1 MAEISAT
8 IKINDAFSAPLSKL
22 AAGLSKGQSGF
33 SKLKSALSG
42 DVFQGASKSS
52 NSMFKSMTGGV
63 VVGNLISK
71 GMGLARSGISS
82 MLGELNEAST
92 SWQTFEGN
100 MHQIGASNTQIAR
113 AKSDMQKFAQQTI
126 YSASDM
132 SSTYAQLAAVG
143 TKNTAKL
150 VKGFGG
156 LAAAS
161 DNPQQAMK
169 TLSEQ
174 ATQMAAKPKVQWQDF
189 KLMLEQTP
197 AGISAVAKTMGKSTT
212 ELIKNIQDGK
222 VKTQDFLN
230 AVAKTGTNANFSKMA
245 TQYKTVGQAM
255 DGLKETLANKLQPQ
269 FDKVS
274 QVGIKAVSG
283 ITDKL
288 ANLNWDALGNGILS
302 AISKVQPI
310 LANLGNGFKQ
320 MFEGFNS
327 SGAGKSIADMFGSIA
342 DAGKKLTSTLSSGKG
357 GNSFFKQLGSL
368 GGGALSSVAQAISGV
383 ANAVGKMDP
392 GSLMALARAFI
403 VLKGGLKGIAIMAI
417 VKGLQQLNGLSP
429 GTIENIASALT
440 KLAYAFVILKAVGK
454 GMQMLKG
461 IHDAFSSLS
470 SMKTPKMATPEVP
483 QAGGIAQS
491 AGAYLKLGA
500 ALLMVGGAV
509 VLAAAGFKLLADAA
523 TQLASGGGAA
533 IATFFGMVAAIAA
546 LAAVVVLLGPTM
558 IGASVGFLMFAAA
571 LLIIGAAIFVA
582 SAGITM
588 LATQL
593 PIISQYGL
601 SASVGLLALA
611 GAVAVFGVG
620 ALVAAVGVVVLG
632 AGLIVLA
639 AGLMIAAVG
648 ALLFGVALTLIA
660 AMSLVAGA
668 GLMIM
673 AVAMVMIAPMT
684 LIAAVGMLMLA
695 VAMVMIAP
703 MAMIAAVGMLM
714 LSMALILVGPMAMV
728 AAVGLIL
735 LSVALLLIGPMSL
748 IAAVGL
754 LLLGVALVLVMAMG
768 LVAAVGILLLGV
780 GLVLVSAMAMVAA
793 VGLLLMSVA
802 LMMIMVTA
810 MVSAVGLML
819 LAVALMLVGPMAM
832 VAAVGLILLASAS
845 MMLAA
850 GLVAVAAAAMM
861 TAAAI
866 VAVGA
871 AVMTMVSMFIMA
883 GSMMVSAITSAMSRV
898 VSAVSSGIQAAVS
911 AARGFAGALVGVGRD
926 LIQGLINGI
935 TSMIGAAVSAV
946 SKVASSVV
954 SAAKGLL
961 HIGSPSRLFRQ
972 YGRWVDQ
979 GLIIGLNKDAGA
991 AADASANMAQ
1001 GVVDAASGMHPT
1013 IGAPEMD
1020 QFNTGDLLADG
1031 FDRAKDS
1038 AYDLIGAITGLNGRT
1053 ANVGVLGSITGN
1065 QNFNEKS
1072 IDGSSLAT
1080 GSDAIT
1086 PASIL
1091 SSNSS
1096 TNNTNNDQSVI
1107 IQSGAITINSSGNP
1121 EQDAD
1126 ALLDRLEEKIMEQAD
1141 KSLS

>member
-52 NSMFKSMTGGV
+52 NSIFKSMTGGV

-71 GMGLARSGISS
+71 GMGLAGSGIRS

-100 MHQIGASNTQIAR
+100 MHQLGASDTQIAR

-143 TKNTAKL
+143 VKNTGKL

-274 QVGIKAVSG
+274 QVGIKAISG

-327 SGAGKSIADMFGSIA
+327 SGAGKSIADMFGNIA

-392 GSLMALARAFI
+392 SSLMALARAFI

-470 SMKTPKMATPEVP
+470 GLKTPKMATPEVP
-483 QAGGIAQS
+483 QAGGITQS
-491 AGAYLKLGA
+491 AGAFLKLGA

-509 VLAAAGFKLLADAA
+509 VLAAVGFKLLADAA
-523 TQLASGGGAA
+523 TQLVSGGGAA

-546 LAAVVVLLGPTM
+546 LAVVVVLLGPTM

-601 SASVGLLALA
+601 SAAGGLLALA

-620 ALVAAVGVVVLG
+620 ALVAAVGVILLG

-703 MAMIAAVGMLM
+703 MAMIAAVGMLI

-728 AAVGLIL
+728 AAVGL
-735 LSVALLLIGPMSL
+735 M
-748 IAAVGL
+748 
-754 LLLGVALVLVMAMG
+754 
-768 LVAAVGILLLGV
+768 
-780 GLVLVSAMAMVAA
+780 
-793 VGLLLMSVA
+793 
-802 LMMIMVTA
+802 
-810 MVSAVGLML
+810 
-819 LAVALMLVGPMAM
+819 
-832 VAAVGLILLASAS
+832 LLASAS

-850 GLVAVAAAAMM
+850 GLAAVAAAAMM

-866 VAVGA
+866 VAIGA

-1020 QFNTGDLLADG
+1020 QFNTGDLLADS

-1038 AYDLIGAITGLNGRT
+1038 VYDLIGAITGLNGKT

-1086 PASIL
+1086 SASVL

-1096 TNNTNNDQSVI
+1096 TNNTNNDQFVT

>member
-42 DVFQGASKSS
+42 DAFQGASKSS

-71 GMGLARSGISS
+71 GMGLAGSGIRS

-143 TKNTAKL
+143 TKNTAQL

-255 DGLKETLANKLQPQ
+255 DGLKETLANKLQPA

-274 QVGIKAVSG
+274 QVGIKAVSS

-327 SGAGKSIADMFGSIA
+327 SGAGKSIVDMFDSIA
-342 DAGKKLTSTLSSGKG
+342 DAGKKLTATLSKGKG

-392 GSLMALARAFI
+392 SSLMALARAFI

-470 SMKTPKMATPEVP
+470 GLKTPKMATPEVP

-500 ALLMVGGAV
+500 ALIMVGGAV

-533 IATFFGMVAAIAA
+533 IATFFGMVAAIAV
-546 LAAVVVLLGPTM
+546 LAVVVRLLGPAM

-601 SASVGLLALA
+601 SAAVGLLALA

-660 AMSLVAGA
+660 AMSLVSGA

-673 AVAMVMIAPMT
+673 AIAMVMIAPMT
-684 LIAAVGMLMLA
+684 LIAAVGMMMLA
-695 VAMVMIAP
+695 IAMVMIAP

-728 AAVGLIL
+728 AAVGL
-735 LSVALLLIGPMSL
+735 M
-748 IAAVGL
+748 
-754 LLLGVALVLVMAMG
+754 
-768 LVAAVGILLLGV
+768 
-780 GLVLVSAMAMVAA
+780 
-793 VGLLLMSVA
+793 
-802 LMMIMVTA
+802 
-810 MVSAVGLML
+810 
-819 LAVALMLVGPMAM
+819 
-832 VAAVGLILLASAS
+832 LLASAS

-850 GLVAVAAAAMM
+850 GLAAVAAAAMM

-866 VAVGA
+866 VAIGA

-898 VSAVSSGIQAAVS
+898 VSAVSSGIQAAVN

-935 TSMIGAAVSAV
+935 TSMIGAAVNAV

-954 SAAKGLL
+954 NAAKGLL

-1031 FDRAKDS
+1031 FDRATDS
-1038 AYDLIGAITGLNGRT
+1038 VYDLVGAITGLNGKT

-1065 QNFNEKS
+1065 QNFDEKS
-1072 IDGSSLAT
+1072 ISSSDLGT
-1080 GSDAIT
+1080 GTDTIT
-1086 PASIL
+1086 PASVL

-1096 TNNTNNDQSVI
+1096 TNTSNNQSVN
-1107 IQSGAITINSSGNP
+1107 IQSGAIVINSSGNP
-1121 EQDAD
+1121 EEDAD

>member
-71 GMGLARSGISS
+71 GMDLARSGISS

-327 SGAGKSIADMFGSIA
+327 SGAGKSIVDMFDNIA
-342 DAGKKLTSTLSSGKG
+342 DAGKKLTATLSKGKG

-392 GSLMALARAFI
+392 SSLMALARAFI

-470 SMKTPKMATPEVP
+470 GLKTPKMATPEVP

-491 AGAYLKLGA
+491 AGAFLKLGA

-546 LAAVVVLLGPTM
+546 LAVVVVLLGPTM

-582 SAGITM
+582 AAGITL

-601 SASVGLLALA
+601 SAAGGLLALA

-620 ALVAAVGVVVLG
+620 ALVAAVGVILLG

-684 LIAAVGMLMLA
+684 LIAAVGMMMLA

-728 AAVGLIL
+728 AAVGL
-735 LSVALLLIGPMSL
+735 
-748 IAAVGL
+748 
-754 LLLGVALVLVMAMG
+754 
-768 LVAAVGILLLGV
+768 
-780 GLVLVSAMAMVAA
+780 
-793 VGLLLMSVA
+793 
-802 LMMIMVTA
+802 
-810 MVSAVGLML
+810 ML
-819 LAVALMLVGPMAM
+819 LAA
-832 VAAVGLILLASAS
+832 AS

-850 GLVAVAAAAMM
+850 GLAAVAVAAMM

-866 VAVGA
+866 VAIGA

-1020 QFNTGDLLADG
+1020 QFNTGNLLADS
-1031 FDRAKDS
+1031 FDRATDS
-1038 AYDLIGAITGLNGRT
+1038 VYDLVGAITGLNGKT

-1065 QNFNEKS
+1065 QNFDEKS
-1072 IDGSSLAT
+1072 ISSSDLGT
-1080 GSDAIT
+1080 GTDTIT
-1086 PASIL
+1086 PASVL

-1096 TNNTNNDQSVI
+1096 TNTSNNQSVN
-1107 IQSGAITINSSGNP
+1107 IQSGAIVINSSGNP
-1121 EQDAD
+1121 EEDAD

>member
-71 GMGLARSGISS
+71 GMGLAASGVRS
-82 MLGELNEAST
+82 MVGELNEAST

-100 MHQIGASNTQIAR
+100 MHQLGKSPAEINR
-113 AKSDMQKFAQQTI
+113 AKSEMQKFAQQTI

-143 TKNTAKL
+143 VKNTGKL

-302 AISKVQPI
+302 AISKVQPV

-327 SGAGKSIADMFGSIA
+327 SGAGKSIVDMFDSIA
-342 DAGKKLTSTLSSGKG
+342 DAGKKLTATLSKGKG

-392 GSLMALARAFI
+392 SSLMALARAFI

-440 KLAYAFVILKAVGK
+440 KLAYAFIILKAVGK

-470 SMKTPKMATPEVP
+470 GLKTPKMTTPEIP
-483 QAGGIAQS
+483 QASGIAQS

-509 VLAAAGFKLLADAA
+509 VLTAAGFKLLADAA

-546 LAAVVVLLGPTM
+546 LAVVVRLLGPAM
-558 IGASVGFLMFAAA
+558 IGASAGFLMFAAA
-571 LLIIGAAIFVA
+571 LLIIGAAI
-582 SAGITM
+582 
-588 LATQL
+588 LWH
-593 PIISQYGL
+593 
-601 SASVGLLALA
+601 LLEL
-611 GAVAVFGVG
+611 
-620 ALVAAVGVVVLG
+620 
-632 AGLIVLA
+632 
-639 AGLMIAAVG
+639 
-648 ALLFGVALTLIA
+648 
-660 AMSLVAGA
+660 
-668 GLMIM
+668 
-673 AVAMVMIAPMT
+673 
-684 LIAAVGMLMLA
+684 
-695 VAMVMIAP
+695 
-703 MAMIAAVGMLM
+703 
-714 LSMALILVGPMAMV
+714 
-728 AAVGLIL
+728 
-735 LSVALLLIGPMSL
+735 
-748 IAAVGL
+748 
-754 LLLGVALVLVMAMG
+754 
-768 LVAAVGILLLGV
+768 
-780 GLVLVSAMAMVAA
+780 
-793 VGLLLMSVA
+793 
-802 LMMIMVTA
+802 
-810 MVSAVGLML
+810 
-819 LAVALMLVGPMAM
+819 
-832 VAAVGLILLASAS
+832 
-845 MMLAA
+845 
-850 GLVAVAAAAMM
+850 
-861 TAAAI
+861 
-866 VAVGA
+866 
-871 AVMTMVSMFIMA
+871 
-883 GSMMVSAITSAMSRV
+883 
-898 VSAVSSGIQAAVS
+898 QC
-911 AARGFAGALVGVGRD
+911 
-926 LIQGLINGI
+926 
-935 TSMIGAAVSAV
+935 
-946 SKVASSVV
+946 
-954 SAAKGLL
+954 
-961 HIGSPSRLFRQ
+961 
-972 YGRWVDQ
+972 
-979 GLIIGLNKDAGA
+979 
-991 AADASANMAQ
+991 
-1001 GVVDAASGMHPT
+1001 
-1013 IGAPEMD
+1013 
-1020 QFNTGDLLADG
+1020 
-1031 FDRAKDS
+1031 
-1038 AYDLIGAITGLNGRT
+1038 
-1053 ANVGVLGSITGN
+1053 
-1065 QNFNEKS
+1065 
-1072 IDGSSLAT
+1072 
-1080 GSDAIT
+1080 
-1086 PASIL
+1086 
-1091 SSNSS
+1091 
-1096 TNNTNNDQSVI
+1096 
-1107 IQSGAITINSSGNP
+1107 
-1121 EQDAD
+1121 
-1126 ALLDRLEEKIMEQAD
+1126 
-1141 KSLS
+1141 

>member
-42 DVFQGASKSS
+42 DAFQGASKSS
-52 NSMFKSMTGGV
+52 NSMFKSMAGGV

-71 GMGLARSGISS
+71 GMGLAKSGISS

-100 MHQIGASNTQIAR
+100 MHQIGASNTEIAR

-212 ELIKNIQDGK
+212 ELIKNIQDGS

-288 ANLNWDALGNGILS
+288 ANLNWDGLGNGILS
-302 AISKVQPI
+302 AINKVQPI

-320 MFEGFNS
+320 MFDGFNS
-327 SGAGKSIADMFGSIA
+327 SGTGKSIVDMFDSIA
-342 DAGKKLTSTLSSGKG
+342 DAGKKLTATLSKGKG
-357 GNSFFKQLGSL
+357 GTSFFKQLGQL

-383 ANAVGKMDP
+383 ADAVGKMDP
-392 GSLMALARAFI
+392 SSLMALARAFI

-440 KLAYAFVILKAVGK
+440 KLAYAFVIIKAVGK

-461 IHDAFSSLS
+461 IHDAFSSLGGL
-470 SMKTPKMATPEVP
+470 KTPKMATPEVP

-546 LAAVVVLLGPTM
+546 LAVVVRLLGPAM
-558 IGASVGFLMFAAA
+558 IGASAGFLMFAAA

-582 SAGITM
+582 TAGITM

-601 SASVGLLALA
+601 SAAVGLLALA
-611 GAVAVFGVG
+611 GAVAVFGVDS
-620 ALVAAVGVVVLG
+620 LVAAVGVVVLG

-684 LIAAVGMLMLA
+684 LIAAVGMMMLA
-695 VAMVMIAP
+695 IAMVMIAP

-728 AAVGLIL
+728 AAVGL
-735 LSVALLLIGPMSL
+735 M
-748 IAAVGL
+748 
-754 LLLGVALVLVMAMG
+754 
-768 LVAAVGILLLGV
+768 
-780 GLVLVSAMAMVAA
+780 
-793 VGLLLMSVA
+793 
-802 LMMIMVTA
+802 
-810 MVSAVGLML
+810 
-819 LAVALMLVGPMAM
+819 
-832 VAAVGLILLASAS
+832 LLASAS

-850 GLVAVAAAAMM
+850 GLAAVAAAAMM

-954 SAAKGLL
+954 NAAKGLL

-1031 FDRAKDS
+1031 FDRATNS
-1038 AYDLIGAITGLNGRT
+1038 VYDLVGAITGLNGKT

-1065 QNFNEKS
+1065 QNFDEKS
-1072 IDGSSLAT
+1072 ISSSDLGT
-1080 GSDAIT
+1080 GTDTIT
-1086 PASIL
+1086 PASVL

-1096 TNNTNNDQSVI
+1096 TNTSNNQSVN
-1107 IQSGAITINSSGNP
+1107 IQSGAIVINSSGNP
-1121 EQDAD
+1121 EEDAD

>member
-1 MAEISAT
+1 MPEISAT
-8 IKINDAFSAPLSKL
+8 IRVVDAFSNPLDKL
-22 AAGLSKGQSGF
+22 ANGLSRAQSGF
-33 SKLKSALSG
+33 SRLKGALG
-42 DVFQGASKSS
+42 GNMFGGAEKSS
-52 NSMFKSMTGGV
+52 SGLFKSMAGGV
-63 VVGNLISK
+63 AVGNMISK
-71 GMGLARSGISS
+71 GMGLAGSGIRS

-100 MHQIGASNTQIAR
+100 MHQLGASDTQIAR

-143 TKNTAKL
+143 VKNTGKL

-274 QVGIKAVSG
+274 QVGIKAISG

-327 SGAGKSIADMFGSIA
+327 SGAGKSIADMFGNIA

-392 GSLMALARAFI
+392 SSLMALARAFI

-470 SMKTPKMATPEVP
+470 GLKTPKMATPEVP
-483 QAGGIAQS
+483 QAGGITQS
-491 AGAYLKLGA
+491 AGAFLKLGA

-509 VLAAAGFKLLADAA
+509 VLAAVGFKLLADAA
-523 TQLASGGGAA
+523 TQLVSGGGAA

-546 LAAVVVLLGPTM
+546 LAVVVVLLGPTM

-601 SASVGLLALA
+601 SAAGGLLALA

-620 ALVAAVGVVVLG
+620 ALVAAVGVILLG

-668 GLMIM
+668 GLMII

-728 AAVGLIL
+728 AAVGL
-735 LSVALLLIGPMSL
+735 M
-748 IAAVGL
+748 
-754 LLLGVALVLVMAMG
+754 
-768 LVAAVGILLLGV
+768 
-780 GLVLVSAMAMVAA
+780 
-793 VGLLLMSVA
+793 
-802 LMMIMVTA
+802 
-810 MVSAVGLML
+810 
-819 LAVALMLVGPMAM
+819 
-832 VAAVGLILLASAS
+832 LLASAS

-850 GLVAVAAAAMM
+850 GLAAVAAAAMM

-961 HIGSPSRLFRQ
+961 HIGSPSKLFRQ

-1020 QFNTGDLLADG
+1020 QFNTGDLLADS

-1038 AYDLIGAITGLNGRT
+1038 VYDLIGAITGLNGKT

-1086 PASIL
+1086 SASVL

-1096 TNNTNNDQSVI
+1096 TNNTNNDQFVT

>member
-52 NSMFKSMTGGV
+52 NSIFKSMTGGV

-71 GMGLARSGISS
+71 GMGLAGSGIRS

-100 MHQIGASNTQIAR
+100 MHQLGASDTQIAR

-143 TKNTAKL
+143 VKNTGKL

-274 QVGIKAVSG
+274 QVGIKAISG

-392 GSLMALARAFI
+392 SSLMALARAFI

-429 GTIENIASALT
+429 GTIGNIASALT

-470 SMKTPKMATPEVP
+470 GLKTPKMATPEVP
-483 QAGGIAQS
+483 KAGGIAQS

-546 LAAVVVLLGPTM
+546 LAILVNFLGPAM
-558 IGASVGFLMFAAA
+558 IGASIGFIMFAAA
-571 LLIIGAAIFVA
+571 LLMIGLAIGIA
-582 SAGITM
+582 SAGLAL

-593 PIISQYGL
+593 PIISQYGG
-601 SASVGLLALA
+601 SAAGGLLQLA
-611 GAVAVFGVG
+611 GAIVVFGLAAIVGAVGLIALGVALMVVAIGFTVAAVGAVLLGVGLIMVGVG
-620 ALVAAVGVVVLG
+620 ALIAAVGILMLGVGLALVAAFAMVAAVGLLLMGV
-632 AGLIVLA
+632 AIMLIAVSA
-639 AGLMIAAVG
+639 MIAAVG
-648 ALLFGVALTLIA
+648 LMLMSVALMLI
-660 AMSLVAGA
+660 
-668 GLMIM
+668 
-673 AVAMVMIAPMT
+673 MVT
-684 LIAAVGMLMLA
+684 
-695 VAMVMIAP
+695 
-703 MAMIAAVGMLM
+703 AMIVAVGMLM
-714 LSMALILVGPMAMV
+714 LSMALILVGPIAM
-728 AAVGLIL
+728 
-735 LSVALLLIGPMSL
+735 
-748 IAAVGL
+748 IA
-754 LLLGVALVLVMAMG
+754 
-768 LVAAVGILLLGV
+768 
-780 GLVLVSAMAMVAA
+780 
-793 VGLLLMSVA
+793 
-802 LMMIMVTA
+802 
-810 MVSAVGLML
+810 AVGLML
-819 LAVALMLVGPMAM
+819 LA
-832 VAAVGLILLASAS
+832 SAS
-845 MMLAA
+845 MLLAA
-850 GLVAVAAAAMM
+850 GLAAVAAAAMM

-866 VAVGA
+866 VAIGA

-1031 FDRAKDS
+1031 FDRATDS
-1038 AYDLIGAITGLNGRT
+1038 VYDLVGAITGLNGKT

-1065 QNFNEKS
+1065 QNFDEKS
-1072 IDGSSLAT
+1072 ISSSDLGT
-1080 GSDAIT
+1080 GTDTIT
-1086 PASIL
+1086 PASVL

-1096 TNNTNNDQSVI
+1096 TNTSNNQSVN
-1107 IQSGAITINSSGNP
+1107 IQSGAIVINSSGNP
-1121 EQDAD
+1121 EEDAD

>member
-52 NSMFKSMTGGV
+52 NSMFKSMAGGV
-63 VVGNLISK
+63 VVGNMISK
-71 GMGLARSGISS
+71 GMGLAGSGIRS

-100 MHQIGASNTQIAR
+100 MHQLGASNTEINK
-113 AKSDMQKFAQQTI
+113 AKTEMQQFAQQTI

-143 TKNTAKL
+143 TKNTAQL

-156 LAAAS
+156 LASAA

-274 QVGIKAVSG
+274 QVGIKAISG

-392 GSLMALARAFI
+392 SSLMALARAFI

-470 SMKTPKMATPEVP
+470 GLKTPKMATPEVP
-483 QAGGIAQS
+483 QAGGITQS

-509 VLAAAGFKLLADAA
+509 ALTAAGFKLLADAA

-546 LAAVVVLLGPTM
+546 LAILVNFLGPAM
-558 IGASVGFLMFAAA
+558 IGASIGFIMFAAA
-571 LLIIGAAIFVA
+571 LLMIGLAIGIA
-582 SAGITM
+582 SAGLAL

-593 PIISQYGL
+593 PIISQYGG
-601 SASVGLLALA
+601 SAAGGLLQLA
-611 GAVAVFGVG
+611 GAIVVFGLAAIVGAVGLIALGVALMVVAIGFTVAAVGAVLLGVGLIMVGVG
-620 ALVAAVGVVVLG
+620 ALIAAVGILMLGVGLALVAALAMVAAVGLLLMGV
-632 AGLIVLA
+632 AIMLIAVSA
-639 AGLMIAAVG
+639 MIAAVG
-648 ALLFGVALTLIA
+648 LMLMSVALMLI
-660 AMSLVAGA
+660 
-668 GLMIM
+668 
-673 AVAMVMIAPMT
+673 MVT
-684 LIAAVGMLMLA
+684 
-695 VAMVMIAP
+695 
-703 MAMIAAVGMLM
+703 AMIVAVGMLM
-714 LSMALILVGPMAMV
+714 LSMALVLVGPIAM
-728 AAVGLIL
+728 
-735 LSVALLLIGPMSL
+735 

-754 LLLGVALVLVMAMG
+754 M
-768 LVAAVGILLLGV
+768 
-780 GLVLVSAMAMVAA
+780 
-793 VGLLLMSVA
+793 
-802 LMMIMVTA
+802 
-810 MVSAVGLML
+810 
-819 LAVALMLVGPMAM
+819 
-832 VAAVGLILLASAS
+832 LLASAS

-850 GLVAVAAAAMM
+850 GLAAVAAAAMM

-1020 QFNTGDLLADG
+1020 QFNRGDLLADS

-1038 AYDLIGAITGLNGRT
+1038 VYDLIGAITGLNGKT

-1086 PASIL
+1086 PASVL

-1096 TNNTNNDQSVI
+1096 TNNTNNDQSVT
-1107 IQSGAITINSSGNP
+1107 IQSGAIVINSSGNP
-1121 EQDAD
+1121 EEDAD

>member
-63 VVGNLISK
+63 IVGNLISK
-71 GMGLARSGISS
+71 GMGLAASGVRSMI
-82 MLGELNEAST
+82 GELNEAST

-100 MHQIGASNTQIAR
+100 MHQLGKSPAEINR
-113 AKSDMQKFAQQTI
+113 AKLEMQKFAQQTI

-143 TKNTAKL
+143 VKNTGKL

-274 QVGIKAVSG
+274 QVGIKAISG

-392 GSLMALARAFI
+392 SSLMALARAFI

-440 KLAYAFVILKAVGK
+440 KLAYAFIILKAVGK

-470 SMKTPKMATPEVP
+470 GLKTPKMTTPEVP
-483 QAGGIAQS
+483 QASGIAQS
-491 AGAYLKLGA
+491 AGAFLKLGA

-509 VLAAAGFKLLADAA
+509 VLAAVGFKLLADAA

-546 LAAVVVLLGPTM
+546 LAVVVVLLGPTM

-582 SAGITM
+582 TAGITL

-601 SASVGLLALA
+601 SAAGGLLALA

-620 ALVAAVGVVVLG
+620 ALVAAVGVILLG
-632 AGLIVLA
+632 TGLIVLA

-684 LIAAVGMLMLA
+684 LIAAVGMMMLA

-728 AAVGLIL
+728 AAVGL
-735 LSVALLLIGPMSL
+735 
-748 IAAVGL
+748 
-754 LLLGVALVLVMAMG
+754 
-768 LVAAVGILLLGV
+768 
-780 GLVLVSAMAMVAA
+780 
-793 VGLLLMSVA
+793 
-802 LMMIMVTA
+802 
-810 MVSAVGLML
+810 ML
-819 LAVALMLVGPMAM
+819 LAV
-832 VAAVGLILLASAS
+832 AS

-911 AARGFAGALVGVGRD
+911 AARGFASALVGVGRD

-1020 QFNTGDLLADG
+1020 QFNAGDLLADG

-1038 AYDLIGAITGLNGRT
+1038 VYDLIGAITGLNGKT

-1080 GSDAIT
+1080 GSDPIT
-1086 PASIL
+1086 PASVL

-1096 TNNTNNDQSVI
+1096 TNNTNNDQSVTI
-1107 IQSGAITINSSGNP
+1107 APGAIVINSSGNP
-1121 EQDAD
+1121 EEDAD

>member
-22 AAGLSKGQSGF
+22 AEGLSKGQSGF

-42 DVFQGASKSS
+42 DAFQGASKSS

-71 GMGLARSGISS
+71 GMDLARSGISS

-288 ANLNWDALGNGILS
+288 ANLNWDGLGNGILS
-302 AISKVQPI
+302 AINKVQPI
-310 LANLGNGFKQ
+310 LGNLGNGFKQ
-320 MFEGFNS
+320 MFDGFNS
-327 SGAGKSIADMFGSIA
+327 SGAGKSIADMFDSIA
-342 DAGKKLTSTLSSGKG
+342 DAGKKLTATLSKGKG
-357 GNSFFKQLGSL
+357 GTSFFKQLGQL

-383 ANAVGKMDP
+383 ADAVGKMDP
-392 GSLMALARAFI
+392 SSLMALARAFI
-403 VLKGGLKGIAIMAI
+403 FLKGGLKGIAIMAI

-461 IHDAFSSLS
+461 IHDAFSSLGGL
-470 SMKTPKMATPEVP
+470 KTPKMATPEVP

-500 ALLMVGGAV
+500 ALIMVGGAG

-546 LAAVVVLLGPTM
+546 LAVVVRLLGPAM

-582 SAGITM
+582 AAGITM

-611 GAVAVFGVG
+611 GAVAVFGIG
-620 ALVAAVGVVVLG
+620 ALVAAVGVVLLG

-673 AVAMVMIAPMT
+673 AVAMIMIAPMT

-728 AAVGLIL
+728 AAVGL
-735 LSVALLLIGPMSL
+735 
-748 IAAVGL
+748 
-754 LLLGVALVLVMAMG
+754 
-768 LVAAVGILLLGV
+768 
-780 GLVLVSAMAMVAA
+780 
-793 VGLLLMSVA
+793 
-802 LMMIMVTA
+802 
-810 MVSAVGLML
+810 ML
-819 LAVALMLVGPMAM
+819 LAA
-832 VAAVGLILLASAS
+832 AS
-845 MMLAA
+845 MMLAT
-850 GLVAVAAAAMM
+850 GLAAVAAAAMM

-866 VAVGA
+866 VAIGA

-911 AARGFAGALVGVGRD
+911 AAKGFVGALIGVGRD

-935 TSMIGAAVSAV
+935 TSMIGAAVNAV

-954 SAAKGLL
+954 NAAKGLL

-1013 IGAPEMD
+1013 IGAPEID
-1020 QFNTGDLLADG
+1020 QFNAGNLLADG
-1031 FDRAKDS
+1031 FDRATNS
-1038 AYDLIGAITGLNGRT
+1038 VYDLVGAITGLNGKT

-1065 QNFNEKS
+1065 QNFDEKS
-1072 IDGSSLAT
+1072 INSSDLGT
-1080 GSDAIT
+1080 GTDTIT
-1086 PASIL
+1086 PASVL
-1091 SSNSS
+1091 SSSSS
-1096 TNNTNNDQSVI
+1096 TNTNNNQSVN
-1107 IQSGAITINSSGNP
+1107 IQSGAIVINSSGNP
-1121 EQDAD
+1121 EEDAD
-1126 ALLDRLEEKIMEQAD
+1126 TLLDRLEEKIMEQAD

>member
-1 MAEISAT
+1 MAEISST

-71 GMGLARSGISS
+71 GMGLAASGVRS
-82 MLGELNEAST
+82 MVGELNEAST

-100 MHQIGASNTQIAR
+100 MHQLGKSPAEINR
-113 AKSDMQKFAQQTI
+113 AKSEMQKFAQQTI

-143 TKNTAKL
+143 VKNTGKL

-197 AGISAVAKTMGKSTT
+197 AGISAVAKTMGESTT
-212 ELIKNIQDGK
+212 QLIKDIQDGK
-222 VKTQDFLN
+222 VKTEEFLN
-230 AVAKTGTNANFSKMA
+230 AVAKTGTNANFTKMA

-302 AISKVQPI
+302 AINKVQPI

-327 SGAGKSIADMFGSIA
+327 SGAGKSIVDMFDSIA
-342 DAGKKLTSTLSSGKG
+342 DAGKKLTATSSKGKG

-368 GGGALSSVAQAISGV
+368 GGGALGSIAKAISGV

-392 GSLMALARAFI
+392 SSLMALARAFI

-470 SMKTPKMATPEVP
+470 GLKTPKMTAPEVP

-509 VLAAAGFKLLADAA
+509 VLTAAGFKLLADAA

-533 IATFFGMVAAIAA
+533 IAIFFGMVAAIAA
-546 LAAVVVLLGPTM
+546 LAVVVRLLGPAM

-582 SAGITM
+582 TAGITL

-601 SASVGLLALA
+601 SAAVGLLVLA

-728 AAVGLIL
+728 AAVGL
-735 LSVALLLIGPMSL
+735 M
-748 IAAVGL
+748 
-754 LLLGVALVLVMAMG
+754 
-768 LVAAVGILLLGV
+768 
-780 GLVLVSAMAMVAA
+780 
-793 VGLLLMSVA
+793 
-802 LMMIMVTA
+802 
-810 MVSAVGLML
+810 
-819 LAVALMLVGPMAM
+819 
-832 VAAVGLILLASAS
+832 LLASAS

-850 GLVAVAAAAMM
+850 GLAAVAAAAMM

-866 VAVGA
+866 VAIGA

-1031 FDRAKDS
+1031 FNRAKDS
-1038 AYDLIGAITGLNGRT
+1038 IYDLVSAITGLNGKT
-1053 ANVGVLGSITGN
+1053 ANVGILSSITGN

-1072 IDGSSLAT
+1072 IDGSNLGT
-1080 GSDAIT
+1080 GSNAIT
-1086 PASIL
+1086 PASVL

-1096 TNNTNNDQSVI
+1096 TANTNNNQSVT

>member
-63 VVGNLISK
+63 VVGNMISK
-71 GMGLARSGISS
+71 GMGLAGSGIRS

-100 MHQIGASNTQIAR
+100 MHQLGASDTQIAK
-113 AKSDMQKFAQQTI
+113 AKAEMQQFAQQTI

-143 TKNTAKL
+143 TKNTAQL

-156 LAAAS
+156 LASAA

-212 ELIKNIQDGK
+212 ELIKNIQDSK

-320 MFEGFNS
+320 VFEGFNS
-327 SGAGKSIADMFGSIA
+327 SGAGKSIVDMFDSIA
-342 DAGKKLTSTLSSGKG
+342 DAGKKLTATLSKGKG

-392 GSLMALARAFI
+392 SSLMALARAFI

-470 SMKTPKMATPEVP
+470 GLKTPKMATPEVP

-533 IATFFGMVAAIAA
+533 IAIFFGMVAAIAA
-546 LAAVVVLLGPTM
+546 LAVVVVLLGPTM

-582 SAGITM
+582 TAGITL

-601 SASVGLLALA
+601 SAAGGLLALA

-620 ALVAAVGVVVLG
+620 ALVAAVGVILLG

-728 AAVGLIL
+728 AAVGL
-735 LSVALLLIGPMSL
+735 M
-748 IAAVGL
+748 
-754 LLLGVALVLVMAMG
+754 
-768 LVAAVGILLLGV
+768 
-780 GLVLVSAMAMVAA
+780 
-793 VGLLLMSVA
+793 
-802 LMMIMVTA
+802 
-810 MVSAVGLML
+810 
-819 LAVALMLVGPMAM
+819 
-832 VAAVGLILLASAS
+832 LLASAS

-850 GLVAVAAAAMM
+850 GLAAVAAAAMM

-866 VAVGA
+866 VAIGA

-1020 QFNTGDLLADG
+1020 QFNTGDLLADS
-1031 FDRAKDS
+1031 FDRATDS
-1038 AYDLIGAITGLNGRT
+1038 VYDLVGAITGLNGKT

-1065 QNFNEKS
+1065 QNFDEKS
-1072 IDGSSLAT
+1072 ISSSDLGT
-1080 GSDAIT
+1080 GTDTIT
-1086 PASIL
+1086 PASVL

-1096 TNNTNNDQSVI
+1096 TNTSNNQSVN
-1107 IQSGAITINSSGNP
+1107 IQSGAIVINSTGNP
-1121 EQDAD
+1121 EEDAD
-1126 ALLDRLEEKIMEQAD
+1126 ALLDRLEEKIMEQAN

>member
-1 MAEISAT
+1 MAEIGAT

-42 DVFQGASKSS
+42 DAFQGASKSS

-71 GMGLARSGISS
+71 GMGLAKSGISS

-100 MHQIGASNTQIAR
+100 MHQLGASNTQIAK

-320 MFEGFNS
+320 VFEGFNG
-327 SGAGKSIADMFGSIA
+327 SGAGKSIVDMFDSIA
-342 DAGKKLTSTLSSGKG
+342 DAGKKLTATLSKGKG

-392 GSLMALARAFI
+392 SSLMALARAFI

-470 SMKTPKMATPEVP
+470 GLKTPKMTTPEAP
-483 QAGGIAQS
+483 QAGEIAQS

-500 ALLMVGGAV
+500 ALIMVGGAV

-546 LAAVVVLLGPTM
+546 LAVVVTLLGPAL

-582 SAGITM
+582 TAGITM

-620 ALVAAVGVVVLG
+620 ALVAAVGVVLLG

-639 AGLMIAAVG
+639 VGLMIAAVG

-660 AMSLVAGA
+660 AMSLVAGT

-673 AVAMVMIAPMT
+673 AVAMIMIAPMT

-728 AAVGLIL
+728 AAVGL
-735 LSVALLLIGPMSL
+735 
-748 IAAVGL
+748 
-754 LLLGVALVLVMAMG
+754 
-768 LVAAVGILLLGV
+768 
-780 GLVLVSAMAMVAA
+780 
-793 VGLLLMSVA
+793 
-802 LMMIMVTA
+802 
-810 MVSAVGLML
+810 ML
-819 LAVALMLVGPMAM
+819 LAA
-832 VAAVGLILLASAS
+832 AS

-850 GLVAVAAAAMM
+850 GLAAVAAAAMM

-866 VAVGA
+866 VAIGA

-1031 FDRAKDS
+1031 FDRATDS
-1038 AYDLIGAITGLNGRT
+1038 IYDLVGAITGLNGKT

-1065 QNFNEKS
+1065 QNFDEKS
-1072 IDGSSLAT
+1072 ISRSDLGT
-1080 GSDAIT
+1080 GTDTIT
-1086 PASIL
+1086 PASVL

-1096 TNNTNNDQSVI
+1096 TNTSNNQSVN
-1107 IQSGAITINSSGNP
+1107 IQSGAIVINSSGNP
-1121 EQDAD
+1121 EADAD
-1126 ALLDRLEEKIMEQAD
+1126 ALLDRLEEKIMEQAN

>member
-71 GMGLARSGISS
+71 GMDLARSGISS

-100 MHQIGASNTQIAR
+100 MHQLGKSPAEINR
-113 AKSDMQKFAQQTI
+113 AKSEMQKFAQQTI

-143 TKNTAKL
+143 VKNTGKL

-156 LAAAS
+156 LASAA

-197 AGISAVAKTMGKSTT
+197 AGISAVAKTMGESTT
-212 ELIKNIQDGK
+212 QLIKDIQDGK

-274 QVGIKAVSG
+274 QVGIKAISG

-392 GSLMALARAFI
+392 SSLMALARAFI

-429 GTIENIASALT
+429 GTIENIANALT

-470 SMKTPKMATPEVP
+470 GLKTPKMATPEVP
-483 QAGGIAQS
+483 KAGGIAQS
-491 AGAYLKLGA
+491 TGAFLKLGA

-546 LAAVVVLLGPTM
+546 LAVVVVLLGPTM

-582 SAGITM
+582 AAGITL

-601 SASVGLLALA
+601 SAAGGLLALA

-620 ALVAAVGVVVLG
+620 ALVAAVGVILLG

-684 LIAAVGMLMLA
+684 LIAAVGMMMLA

-728 AAVGLIL
+728 AAVGL
-735 LSVALLLIGPMSL
+735 
-748 IAAVGL
+748 
-754 LLLGVALVLVMAMG
+754 
-768 LVAAVGILLLGV
+768 
-780 GLVLVSAMAMVAA
+780 
-793 VGLLLMSVA
+793 
-802 LMMIMVTA
+802 
-810 MVSAVGLML
+810 ML
-819 LAVALMLVGPMAM
+819 LAA
-832 VAAVGLILLASAS
+832 AS

-850 GLVAVAAAAMM
+850 GLAAVAAAAMM

-866 VAVGA
+866 VAIGA

-898 VSAVSSGIQAAVS
+898 ISAVSSGIQAAVS

-1020 QFNTGDLLADG
+1020 QFNTGNLLADS
-1031 FDRAKDS
+1031 FDRATDS
-1038 AYDLIGAITGLNGRT
+1038 VYDLVGAITGLNGKT

-1086 PASIL
+1086 PASVL

-1096 TNNTNNDQSVI
+1096 TNNTNNDQSVT
-1107 IQSGAITINSSGNP
+1107 IQSGAIVINSSGNP

-1126 ALLDRLEEKIMEQAD
+1126 ALLDKLEEKIMEQAD

>member
-71 GMGLARSGISS
+71 GMGLAGSGIRS

-100 MHQIGASNTQIAR
+100 MHQLGASDTQIAR

-143 TKNTAKL
+143 VKNTGKL

-274 QVGIKAVSG
+274 QVGIKAISG

-327 SGAGKSIADMFGSIA
+327 SGAGKSIADMFGNIA

-392 GSLMALARAFI
+392 SSLMALARAFI

-470 SMKTPKMATPEVP
+470 GLKTPKMATPEVP
-483 QAGGIAQS
+483 QAGGITQS

-546 LAAVVVLLGPTM
+546 LAVVVVLLGPTM

-601 SASVGLLALA
+601 SAAGGLLALA

-620 ALVAAVGVVVLG
+620 ALVAAVGVILLG

-714 LSMALILVGPMAMV
+714 LSMALILVGPMAM
-728 AAVGLIL
+728 
-735 LSVALLLIGPMSL
+735 

-754 LLLGVALVLVMAMG
+754 M
-768 LVAAVGILLLGV
+768 
-780 GLVLVSAMAMVAA
+780 
-793 VGLLLMSVA
+793 
-802 LMMIMVTA
+802 
-810 MVSAVGLML
+810 
-819 LAVALMLVGPMAM
+819 
-832 VAAVGLILLASAS
+832 LLASAS

-850 GLVAVAAAAMM
+850 GLAAVAAAAMM

-961 HIGSPSRLFRQ
+961 HIGSPSKLFRQ

-1020 QFNTGDLLADG
+1020 QFNTGDLLADS

-1038 AYDLIGAITGLNGRT
+1038 VYDLIGAITGLNGKT

-1086 PASIL
+1086 SASVL

-1096 TNNTNNDQSVI
+1096 TNNTNNDQFVT

>member
-71 GMGLARSGISS
+71 GMGLAASGVRS
-82 MLGELNEAST
+82 MVGELNEAST

-100 MHQIGASNTQIAR
+100 MHQLGKSPAEINR
-113 AKSDMQKFAQQTI
+113 AKSEMQKFAQQTI

-143 TKNTAKL
+143 VKNTGKL

-274 QVGIKAVSG
+274 QVGIKAISG

-327 SGAGKSIADMFGSIA
+327 SGAGKSIADMFGNIA

-392 GSLMALARAFI
+392 SSLMALARAFI

-470 SMKTPKMATPEVP
+470 GLKTPKMATPEVP
-483 QAGGIAQS
+483 KAGGIAQS

-509 VLAAAGFKLLADAA
+509 VLAAVGFKLLADAA

-546 LAAVVVLLGPTM
+546 LAVVVRLLGPTM
-558 IGASVGFLMFAAA
+558 IGASAGFLMFAAA

-620 ALVAAVGVVVLG
+620 ALVAAVGVILLG
-632 AGLIVLA
+632 SGLIVLA

-728 AAVGLIL
+728 A
-735 LSVALLLIGPMSL
+735 
-748 IAAVGL
+748 
-754 LLLGVALVLVMAMG
+754 
-768 LVAAVGILLLGV
+768 
-780 GLVLVSAMAMVAA
+780 
-793 VGLLLMSVA
+793 
-802 LMMIMVTA
+802 T
-810 MVSAVGLML
+810 VGLM
-819 LAVALMLVGPMAM
+819 
-832 VAAVGLILLASAS
+832 LLASAS

-850 GLVAVAAAAMM
+850 GLAAVAAAAMM

-1038 AYDLIGAITGLNGRT
+1038 VYDLIGAITGLNGKT

-1086 PASIL
+1086 PASVL

-1096 TNNTNNDQSVI
+1096 TNNTNNDQFVT